1 MKPLFTKISSVVLE
15 MGRRIK
21 EKDGAYIS
29 LYEGNNYY
37 FNFGKKKFMVNTMFK
52 TCDETWMTKDE
63 VAYLCKCA
71 APIIKEMN
79 EQIALG
85 TRASMEA
92 HWNEI
97 LFGEKK

>member
-1 MKPLFTKISSVVLE
+1 MKSLFTKISPVVLE

-21 EKDGAYIS
+21 EKDGAHIS
-29 LYEGNNYY
+29 LFQDGCYY
-37 FNFGKKKFMVNTMFK
+37 FHFGDRKFMMDTTNESCT
-52 TCDETWMTKDE
+52 ETWMTDAEMK
-63 VAYLCKCA
+63 YLCKCA

-79 EQIALG
+79 EQIELG

-97 LFGEKK
+97 LFGRNK

>member
-1 MKPLFTKISSVVLE
+1 MKSLFTKISPVVLE
-15 MGRRIK
+15 MGRRLK
-21 EKDGAYIS
+21 EGDNAHIS
-29 LYEGNNYY
+29 PYEGFYY
-37 FNFGKKKFMVNTMFK
+37 FHFGNHKFMVDTMLK
-52 TCDETWMTKDE
+52 TCTEDWMTRDE
-63 VAYLCKCA
+63 VYYLCKCA